1 MKHLCIAVSLAMAL
15 GIMLVSTGS
24 FGSALAQTNTT
35 SNAAG
40 NTTGASQNTT
50 SNAAGNTTGASQN
63 TTGNQSGVETSS
75 EIESLTQGNPEL
87 LANSSDVTDQT
98 TGLADLQKEQTTT
111 DPNMTT
117 ATK

>member
-40 NTTGASQNTT
+40 NTTGAAQNTI
-50 SNAAGNTTGASQN
+50 
-63 TTGNQSGVETSS
+63 GNQSGGETSS

>member
-1 MKHLCIAVSLAMAL
+1 MKHLCIAVTFTMAL

-24 FGSALAQTNTT
+24 LGSAVAQSNTT

-40 NTTGASQNTT
+40 NTTGA
-50 SNAAGNTTGASQN
+50 AQN

-111 DPNMTT
+111 DPNRTT

>member
-1 MKHLCIAVSLAMAL
+1 MKHLCIAVTLAMAL
-15 GIMLVSTGS
+15 GIMLVSMGS

-40 NTTGASQNTT
+40 NTTGA
-50 SNAAGNTTGASQN
+50 AQN
-63 TTGNQSGVETSS
+63 TTGNQSGGETSS

>member
-1 MKHLCIAVSLAMAL
+1 MKHLCIAVSLVMAL

-40 NTTGASQNTT
+40 NTTGA
-50 SNAAGNTTGASQN
+50 AQN

-111 DPNMTT
+111 DPNRTT

>member
-1 MKHLCIAVSLAMAL
+1 MKHLCIAVSLVMAL
-15 GIMLVSTGS
+15 VIMLVSTGS
-24 FGSALAQTNTT
+24 LGSTLAQTNTT

-40 NTTGASQNTT
+40 NTTGA
-50 SNAAGNTTGASQN
+50 AQN

-111 DPNMTT
+111 DPNRTT

>member
-40 NTTGASQNTT
+40 NTTGA
-50 SNAAGNTTGASQN
+50 AQN

-75 EIESLTQGNPEL
+75 EIEGLTQGNPEL

-111 DPNMTT
+111 DPNRTT

>member
-1 MKHLCIAVSLAMAL
+1 MKQLCIAVSLTMAL

-24 FGSALAQTNTT
+24 LGSALAQSNTT

-40 NTTGASQNTT
+40 NTTGSA
-50 SNAAGNTTGASQN
+50 QN

-75 EIESLTQGNPEL
+75 EIESLTQGNPEI

-111 DPNMTT
+111 DPNNTT

>member
-24 FGSALAQTNTT
+24 LGSTLAQTNTT

-40 NTTGASQNTT
+40 NTTGA
-50 SNAAGNTTGASQN
+50 AQN

-111 DPNMTT
+111 DPNRTT

>member
-1 MKHLCIAVSLAMAL
+1 MKHLCIAVSLVMAL

-24 FGSALAQTNTT
+24 LGSTLAQTNTT

-40 NTTGASQNTT
+40 NTTGA
-50 SNAAGNTTGASQN
+50 AQN

-111 DPNMTT
+111 DPNRTT

>member
-1 MKHLCIAVSLAMAL
+1 MKHLCIAVTLAMAL
-15 GIMLVSTGS
+15 GIMLVSMGS

-40 NTTGASQNTT
+40 NTTGA
-50 SNAAGNTTGASQN
+50 AAQN

-117 ATK
+117 ATN

>member
-40 NTTGASQNTT
+40 NTTGA
-50 SNAAGNTTGASQN
+50 AQN

-75 EIESLTQGNPEL
+75 EIESLTQSNPEL

-117 ATK
+117 ATKQT

>member
-1 MKHLCIAVSLAMAL
+1 MKHLCTVVTLAMAL
-15 GIMLVSTGS
+15 GIMLVSTGLV
-24 FGSALAQTNTT
+24 GSTLAQTNTT

-40 NTTGASQNTT
+40 NTTGA
-50 SNAAGNTTGASQN
+50 AAQN

-75 EIESLTQGNPEL
+75 EIESLTQGNPQL
-87 LANSSDVTDQT
+87 LTNSTDVTDKT

>member
-40 NTTGASQNTT
+40 NTTGA
-50 SNAAGNTTGASQN
+50 AQN

-111 DPNMTT
+111 DPNRTT
-117 ATK
+117 ATKQTG

>member
-1 MKHLCIAVSLAMAL
+1 MKHLCIAVTLTMAL

-24 FGSALAQTNTT
+24 LRSAFAQSNAT

-40 NTTGASQNTT
+40 NTTGA
-50 SNAAGNTTGASQN
+50 AQN

-111 DPNMTT
+111 DANRTT

>member
-24 FGSALAQTNTT
+24 LGSTLAQTNTT

-40 NTTGASQNTT
+40 NTTGA
-50 SNAAGNTTGASQN
+50 AQN

-87 LANSSDVTDQT
+87 LANSSDVTDQS

-111 DPNMTT
+111 DPNRTT

>member
-1 MKHLCIAVSLAMAL
+1 MKHLCIAVTLAMAL

-40 NTTGASQNTT
+40 NTTGA
-50 SNAAGNTTGASQN
+50 AQN

-111 DPNMTT
+111 DPNRTT

>member
-40 NTTGASQNTT
+40 NTTGA
-50 SNAAGNTTGASQN
+50 AQN

-111 DPNMTT
+111 DPNRTT

>member
-1 MKHLCIAVSLAMAL
+1 MKHLCIAFTLAMAL

-40 NTTGASQNTT
+40 NTTGA
-50 SNAAGNTTGASQN
+50 AQN

-111 DPNMTT
+111 DPNRTT

>member
-1 MKHLCIAVSLAMAL
+1 MKHLCIAVTLAMAL

-40 NTTGASQNTT
+40 NTTGA
-50 SNAAGNTTGASQN
+50 AQN

-87 LANSSDVTDQT
+87 LANSSDVTDQS

-111 DPNMTT
+111 DPNRTT

>member
-1 MKHLCIAVSLAMAL
+1 MKHLCIAVTLAMAL

-40 NTTGASQNTT
+40 NTTGA
-50 SNAAGNTTGASQN
+50 AAQN

-111 DPNMTT
+111 DPNRTT

>member
-1 MKHLCIAVSLAMAL
+1 MKHLCIAVTFTMAL

-24 FGSALAQTNTT
+24 LGSALAQSNTT

-40 NTTGASQNTT
+40 NTTGA
-50 SNAAGNTTGASQN
+50 AQN
-63 TTGNQSGVETSS
+63 TTGNQSGAETSS

-111 DPNMTT
+111 DPNSTT

>member
-40 NTTGASQNTT
+40 NTTGA
-50 SNAAGNTTGASQN
+50 AQN

-87 LANSSDVTDQT
+87 LANSSDVTDQS

-111 DPNMTT
+111 DPNRTT

>member
-40 NTTGASQNTT
+40 NTTGA
-50 SNAAGNTTGASQN
+50 AQN

-75 EIESLTQGNPEL
+75 EIEGLTQGNPEL
-87 LANSSDVTDQT
+87 LANSSDVTDQS

-111 DPNMTT
+111 DPNRTT

>member
-1 MKHLCIAVSLAMAL
+1 MKHLIIAVSLAMAL

-24 FGSALAQTNTT
+24 FGSALAQTNTM
-35 SNAAG
+35 SNTAD
-40 NTTGASQNTT
+40 NTTGA
-50 SNAAGNTTGASQN
+50 AQN
-63 TTGNQSGVETSS
+63 TTGNQSSVETSS

-111 DPNMTT
+111 DTNMTT

>member
-1 MKHLCIAVSLAMAL
+1 MKHLCIAVTLAMAL

-40 NTTGASQNTT
+40 NTTGA
-50 SNAAGNTTGASQN
+50 AQN

>member
-40 NTTGASQNTT
+40 NTTGA
-50 SNAAGNTTGASQN
+50 AQN

>member
-1 MKHLCIAVSLAMAL
+1 MKYLCIAVTLAMAL

-40 NTTGASQNTT
+40 NTTGA
-50 SNAAGNTTGASQN
+50 AQN

>member
-1 MKHLCIAVSLAMAL
+1 MKQLCIAVSLTMAL

-24 FGSALAQTNTT
+24 LGSALAQSNTT

-40 NTTGASQNTT
+40 NNTGSA
-50 SNAAGNTTGASQN
+50 QN

-75 EIESLTQGNPEL
+75 EIESLTQGNPEI

-111 DPNMTT
+111 DPNNTT

>member
-1 MKHLCIAVSLAMAL
+1 MKHLFIAVSLAMAL

-24 FGSALAQTNTT
+24 FGSALAQTNAT
-35 SNAAG
+35 SNTAG
-40 NTTGASQNTT
+40 NTTGA
-50 SNAAGNTTGASQN
+50 AQN
-63 TTGNQSGVETSS
+63 TTGNQSSVETSS

-111 DPNMTT
+111 DTNMTT

>member
-1 MKHLCIAVSLAMAL
+1 MKHLCIAVAFTMTL

-24 FGSALAQTNTT
+24 LGSALAQSNAT

-40 NTTGASQNTT
+40 NTTGA
-50 SNAAGNTTGASQN
+50 AQN

-111 DPNMTT
+111 DPNRTT